1 MVACNF
7 TPVPR
12 RNYRIGL
19 PVEVEG
25 KWKLE
30 LNSDDPQYGGSG
42 YKVDQE
48 LSAQPVPFGS
58 HQLSLELTL
67 APLACMFYTAK
78 TLNAVEQVKDENT
91 KEKSAIKSEIVS
103 ESEPEDDRFRD
114 KRSKIKFDH
123 PLS

>member
-1 MVACNF
+1 NF

-12 RNYRIGL
+12 CNYRIGL

-25 KWKLE
+25 KWQLE
-30 LNSDDPQYGGSG
+30 LNSDDPKYGGSG

-48 LSAQPVPFGS
+48 LAAQPVPFGS

-78 TLNAVEQVKDENT
+78 TLNAVEHVKSEEL
-91 KEKSAIKSEIVS
+91 KEKAAAKAEVVS
-103 ESEPEDDRFRD
+103 NSEPEDDRFRD